1 MNQDREKATIK
12 VRNLAGIDFN
22 PNGVVEINQ
31 DQDTL
36 DDIMQEL
43 LERLRHVDHVINCEM
58 DKDDHRIF
66 NYSLKNIDLNE
77 FR

>member
-1 MNQDREKATIK
+1 MNKDKEKATIK
-12 VRNLAGIDFN
+12 VRNLAGIEFN

-36 DDIMQEL
+36 DEIMLEL
-43 LERLRHVDHVINCEM
+43 QERLRHVDHVINCEM

-66 NYSLKNIDLNE
+66 NFSLNKGDKLV
-77 FR
+77 